1 MFAANL
7 AFQQRDVALIVSFCF
22 EIITERPPLK
32 CFYYTES
39 YFFFL
44 AVEAIMIDR
53 TEKETRGPPAPCNAL
68 WE

>member
-7 AFQQRDVALIVSFCF
+7 AFQQRDLALIVSFHG

-32 CFYYTES
+32 CFQTYRVV
-39 YFFFL
+39 FFL
-44 AVEAIMIDR
+44 FGGGSHNDR
-53 TEKETRGPPAPCNAL
+53 TETETRGLAVPCNAL